1 MIIKSIIINKN
12 NNNFDKDILN
22 KLGNNSKNIEIKNEN
37 MKNGNGNIIKNIEDN
52 NVTFDYEKNV
62 TLSDA
67 FRKFTD
73 VIQDF
78 RVGLMKYS
86 MKKK

>member
-1 MIIKSIIINKN
+1 
-12 NNNFDKDILN
+12 
-22 KLGNNSKNIEIKNEN
+22 